1 MVLHFMYDCR
11 QLGENAESSIRVGE
25 LIYDFFQFF
34 SSFNWDTL
42 IITKTGTST
51 EPIQYKRW
59 EGAHIAIADPAD
71 DTQNLVRAT
80 FAEASTIKQKI
91 ASTAQS
97 LYEKLL

>member
-1 MVLHFMYDCR
+1 MYDCR

-51 EPIQYKRW
+51 EPTQYKRW